1 MEFLSWYLPPARL
14 YYSIK
19 LSMEQN
25 EALTIVIHLA
35 KNYVNIFH
43 FSTGVSIRNYKFFSI
58 SSHRRNFVL
67 AKNKIK
73 MQPDSKTCPLL
84 YCALI
89 TTSVRYLFVTP
100 FFLNT
105 SLRIGDRQQITP
117 SYYMCFKLLFW
128 AKKWR
133 RSVKRSFDMYTLL

>member
-1 MEFLSWYLPPARL
+1 MGFLSWYLPPARL

-19 LSMEQN
+19 LSIEQN

-73 MQPDSKTCPLL
+73 MQPDSKTCALL

-100 FFLNT
+100 FFPEYV
-105 SLRIGDRQQITP
+105 S
-117 SYYMCFKLLFW
+117 
-128 AKKWR
+128 
-133 RSVKRSFDMYTLL
+133 

>member
-1 MEFLSWYLPPARL
+1 MGFLSWYLPPARL

-67 AKNKIK
+67 AKNRNKNTARLK
-73 MQPDSKTCPLL
+73 NL
-84 YCALI
+84 CAFILC
-89 TTSVRYLFVTP
+89 TNYHFGEV
-100 FFLNT
+100 
-105 SLRIGDRQQITP
+105 SLCYP
-117 SYYMCFKLLFW
+117 VFPEYVS
-128 AKKWR
+128 
-133 RSVKRSFDMYTLL
+133 

>member
-1 MEFLSWYLPPARL
+1 MGFLSWYLPPARL

-67 AKNKIK
+67 AKNRNKNAARLK
-73 MQPDSKTCPLL
+73 NLSAFL

-117 SYYMCFKLLFW
+117 SHYMCFKLL
-128 AKKWR
+128 
-133 RSVKRSFDMYTLL
+133 L